1 MLVAIELENVSVMS
15 LFILLSR
22 QTLVD
27 IVKVFIQDFNFMR
40 IFICPV
46 SVIDVVLSIVYLVD
60 VVDSQINL
68 SSINSFDEY
77 KDLTSEC
84 FDGYE
89 LIRVDINLSLVAI
102 FVNED

>member
-1 MLVAIELENVSVMS
+1 MLVAIKLENVSVMS

-27 IVKVFIQDFNFMR
+27 IVKGFIQDFDFMG

-46 SVIDVVLSIVYLVD
+46 SVIDVVFPIVYLVD
-60 VVDSQINL
+60 VVDSQINF
-68 SSINSFDEY
+68 SSINPFNEY

-84 FDGYE
+84 FYGYE
-89 LIRVDINLSLVAI
+89 LIRVDINLSLVTI